1 MSDAL
6 HNPCATCG
14 ACCRSYI
21 VPVCGYD
28 VWLISTQ
35 QRMGPEQFL
44 VPCPQEPARDDG
56 FLLDRDDPPYGLAL
70 DKRGRFHP
78 SQPCV
83 FLMDLK
89 GGNSRCGIYEHRPV
103 VCQAYPMTAMG
114 AVVAQYED
122 ALCPP
127 GSWPPA
133 AVARPAWREA
143 IARRVMQYAIYED
156 VVSRWNARVI
166 TARPGAAFSLYA
178 YYDYLINAYD
188 RLDTLNREIGA
199 DALAHIQSTWGTV
212 SQESGEHGAI
222 EQDALNL
229 SWLAY
234 RDQIRWLLAGFYAD
248 GAI

>member
-1 MSDAL
+1 MSNAF

-35 QRMGPEQFL
+35 QRLGPEQFL
-44 VPCPQEPARDDG
+44 VPCPQEPPRADG
-56 FLLDRDDPPYGLAL
+56 FLLDLEDPPYGLAL
-70 DKRGRFHP
+70 DKRGQFHP
-78 SQPCV
+78 NQPCV

-103 VCQAYPMTAMG
+103 VCQAYPMTAIG
-114 AVVAQYED
+114 TVVAQFDD

-143 IARRVMQYAIYED
+143 IARRIMQYAIYED

-166 TARPGAAFSLYA
+166 TARPGTQFSLYA

-188 RLDTLNREIGA
+188 RLDTLNREVGA
-199 DALAHIQSTWGTV
+199 DALAAIQDTWGTI
-212 SQESGEHGAI
+212 GEGSSEYTATKP
-222 EQDALNL
+222 DAPDRI
-229 SWLAY
+229 WLAY
-234 RDQIRWLLAGFYAD
+234 RDQVRWLLSGFYAES
-248 GAI
+248 AT